1 MSRNVSGVYA
11 LPPGS
16 LVANGDTSDQTDLNT
31 PLTDLEADANVA
43 RPIVA
48 GGTGATSASAART
61 NLGLAIGTDVQAYDA
76 DLSAIAGV
84 SSNGLIART
93 GSGTASARTLT
104 AGAAISIT
112 NGDGVSGN
120 PTVAVSGLT
129 TTQVDATTLVDST
142 DTIASNKS
150 NTKWPT
156 TQAVDDHIPVKLNA
170 SGAAPI
176 YAARAWVDFNGVGST
191 TIKGSGNVSSVTY
204 NAVGD
209 YTINFT
215 TAMSN
220 ANYAFSLNA
229 SSDGTSNTVIYSAKM
244 ISRTASAI
252 RIWTLA
258 ANALADFPDVSVVI
272 FR

>member
-16 LVANGDTSDQTDLNT
+16 LVVNGDTSDQTDLNT

-76 DLSAIAGV
+76 DLSAVAGV

-93 GSGTASARTLT
+93 GSGTAAARTLT
-104 AGAAISIT
+104 AGSAISIT

-170 SGAAPI
+170 SGSAPI
-176 YAARAWVDFNGVGST
+176 YASRAWVDFNGVGST

-215 TAMSN
+215 TAMSD

-229 SSDGTSNTVIYSAKM
+229 SSGGTSNTVIYSAKM